1 MAYMRSEVDASS
13 ASNVTMYVGIE
24 ISSVSRSGTSVSITY
39 KAYAYT
45 SGYYWSSNSIGLW
58 VNGER
63 NVVFDSGSGRYHTT
77 EGQKYYTGSYTT
89 TVTVGATTSST
100 SVSIGANNTNYGV
113 SSAAKWFDVHIDG
126 LPTAS
131 SPSGV
136 WASHSNVTR
145 TSASLSGG
153 YSSIGDY
160 ASYSSSSYQWGTS
173 TNYGNSGSSLS
184 GLSPNTTYY
193 YKYTVTN
200 NAGLSG
206 SATGSFKTT
215 GNAPNITSV
224 STSPSRTGCSFT
236 INVTYDTNDSYSSRR
251 IDYGTST
258 SYGSYVTGTSISNLT
273 ANTTYYYKV
282 TINSSQ
288 GRSKTYTG
296 SFITTGNAPSIGN
309 VSNIPQY
316 EFSEFN
322 ATVTYDTNAAFSSI
336 EVQYGT
342 TTSYGS
348 TSTNWRMPY
357 SGNALEHN
365 TKYYY
370 RFRITDNFGRTS
382 SWKTSEFTTKGN
394 IPIVNSVNITD
405 IKSKYVSFDISN
417 TFDTNAN
424 FKSCLVMIY
433 LNSTQVYAYT
443 EDSANITTRELKPGK
458 NYSIVLRVRD
468 TFDRDSDDYTF
479 SVKTKGGF
487 KFNGK
492 MSDSIKING
501 KEVIGMKYNGIEII

>member
-1 MAYMRSEVDASS
+1 MAWMRSEVDASS
-13 ASNVTMYVGIE
+13 ASNVTLTVGIE
-24 ISSVSRSGTSVSITY
+24 IGSVSRSGTSVSIY
-39 KAYAYT
+39 YRAYAYT
-45 SGYYWSSNSIGLW
+45 SGSWTKNSIALW
-58 VNGER
+58 VNNER
-63 NVVFDSGSGRYHTT
+63 NLAFNSNSGANHNTIGT
-77 EGQKYYTGSYTT
+77 KYYTNYYTT
-89 TVTVGATTSST
+89 TKTVDATTSST
-100 SVSIGANNTNYGV
+100 NITIGVANTTWAANSVIGNY
-113 SSAAKWFDVHIDG
+113 DVYIDG

-136 WASHSNVTR
+136 WASHSNVAR

-193 YKYTVTN
+193 YKDTVTN
-200 NAGLSG
+200 NAGLSS

-342 TTSYGS
+342 TTNYGS

-394 IPIVNSVNITD
+394 IPTVNSVNITD

-468 TFDRDSDDYTF
+468 TFDRDSADYIF

>member
-45 SGYYWSSNSIGLW
+45 SAGGYWSYNSIGLW

-63 NVVFDSGSGRYHTT
+63 NVVFDSGGGRYHTT

-100 SVSIGANNTNYGV
+100 SVSIGANNTDYGV
-113 SSAAKWFDVHIDG
+113 GSAAKWFDVYIDG

-131 SPSGV
+131 PPSGV
-136 WASHSNVTR
+136 WASHSNVAR

-173 TNYGNSGSSLS
+173 TNYGNNGSSLS

-258 SYGSYVTGTSISNLT
+258 SYGSYVTGTSISSLE
-273 ANTTYYYKV
+273 ANTTYFYKV

-296 SFITTGNAPSIGN
+296 SFITTGNAPSIT
-309 VSNIPQY
+309 SSTPQSGSPSRTSY
-316 EFSEFN
+316 LFEYIIN
-322 ATVTYDTNAAFSSI
+322 YDTNASYNSI
-336 EVQYGT
+336 ENQWGT
-342 TTSYGS
+342 STSYGDYNN
-348 TSTNWRMPY
+348 TNEISNLSP
-357 SGNALEHN
+357 N
-365 TKYYY
+365 TKYYH

-382 SWKTSEFTTKGN
+382 DWYTDEFTTIGN
-394 IPIVNSVNITD
+394 APTISDGSITNL
-405 IKSKYVSFDISN
+405 KSKTCTLSVTDNY
-417 TFDTNAN
+417 DTNAE
-424 FKSCLVMIY
+424 FSSMIIKLY
-433 LNSTQVYAYT
+433 LNDILQDTFNCNSNTK
-443 EDSANITTRELKPGK
+443 NIENLKPGK
-458 NYSIVLRVRD
+458 NYVAKVTIIDNWNRTSSEYSI
-468 TFDRDSDDYTF
+468 TF
-479 SVKTKGGF
+479 KTKGGF